1 MKDKKQS
8 SDKKKSSRKKKNAGR
23 RMSDDNNVD
32 VMEDE
37 RFIAASTRPQFQK
50 SGRTNKGGTL
60 LIDNS
65 NNNYGENEKIE
76 IDDRFAAV
84 LTDPRFQVGGD
95 LKSDKYGRKIK
106 KKGEKNNNNEIA
118 ESELTSFYKIKKS
131 KDNANSD
138 DDDDD
143 LEGSK
148 LPLLE
153 ETSDHDDDHDDDS
166 SSSGSGSSSSSEGK
180 EEKDDDDEDV
190 NDPESRIAYLT
201 ALSRGEI
208 SASSSSDDDDTSEDD
223 SSVDSSDS
231 DESEDSIYGKA
242 GILDPTNKA
251 TEEAQIDVTFESS
264 PYLAVCNLDW
274 KNVRAVDILA
284 VLSSFTSPGSVKCV
298 KVFPSDFGLEQ
309 LEREK
314 VMGPVSIWKKDS
326 SNHNFNNNS
335 KQKSESDSDE
345 EDDDIGQ
352 QSDESSQHDEN
363 DENDALS
370 VSDEE
375 KDILDQYKNFSRE
388 EHDENGE
395 TDFDPE
401 KLRAYEASKLKYYFA
416 VAEFANS
423 ESADIA
429 YKEIDGMEIGHS
441 SASFDLRSIPPTKL
455 MEVVEGRTIRD
466 EATNVPSNYCPPD
479 FVVSALQQTA
489 VKCTWDEGDAERQHA
504 LTQYGVG
511 NQAWAAM
518 TEGDDLKAYLA
529 SDVSS
534 DESDGSVTNETKGS
548 RLRAMLGLGS
558 DNDNSENENDNHDD
572 NSSQSDEDS
581 IDGGTKEVAYFSG
594 KSELVQKIRSK
605 IESKKT
611 GAEETKIL
619 SPWEKYQL
627 KRKEKRK
634 ERRKEAKEKKN
645 AFKQSKTDNESTESA
660 MINEE
665 DDDFLVG
672 VKDKTKT
679 PKKANKINSE
689 EQCQQTSSEELS
701 LLVSGTNGKLY
712 ILI

>member
-1 MKDKKQS
+1 MKHKKQS
-8 SDKKKSSRKKKNAGR
+8 SDKKKSSRKKKNVR
-23 RMSDDNNVD
+23 TNDNDD

-37 RFIAASTRPQFQK
+37 RFIAASTRPQFKK
-50 SGRTNKGGTL
+50 SGRTKGGTL
-60 LIDNS
+60 LVD
-65 NNNYGENEKIE
+65 NNNYGDNEKIE
-76 IDDRFAAV
+76 LDDRFAAV

-106 KKGEKNNNNEIA
+106 KKGEKNNNTSA
-118 ESELTSFYKIKKS
+118 ESDLTSFYKIKKS
-131 KDNANSD
+131 KDHDNSEDDND
-138 DDDDD
+138 DDNDD
-143 LEGSK
+143 LDGNK

-153 ETSDHDDDHDDDS
+153 KKSDDDEDDDS
-166 SSSGSGSSSSSEGK
+166 RSRSSSSSSSDGK
-180 EEKDDDDEDV
+180 EEKDDEDEEEDV

-208 SASSSSDDDDTSEDD
+208 SASSSSDDDDTSDDDD

-251 TEEAQIDVTFESS
+251 TEEEQIDVTFELS

-274 KNVRAVDILA
+274 TNVRAVDILV

-298 KVFPSDFGLEQ
+298 KVFPSDYGLEQ

-314 VMGPVSIWKKDS
+314 VMGPSSIWKKDS
-326 SNHNFNNNS
+326 SKHDSNKNC
-335 KQKSESDSDE
+335 KKYESDSDE
-345 EDDDIGQ
+345 EDNHVGQ
-352 QSDESSQHDEN
+352 HSDESSENKNDDDEN
-363 DENDALS
+363 VSL
-370 VSDEE
+370 SDEE
-375 KDILDQYKNFSRE
+375 TDILDEYKNFPRE
-388 EHDENGE
+388 EYDENCE

-429 YKEIDGMEIGHS
+429 YKEVDGMEIGHS

-455 MEVVEGRTIRD
+455 MEVVEGRTVRD
-466 EATNVPSNYCPPD
+466 EATNIPSNYSPPD

-489 VKCTWDEGDAERQHA
+489 VKCTWDEGDAERQNA
-504 LTQYGVG
+504 LTQYGIG

-534 DESDGSVTNETKGS
+534 DDESDGSVSKETKGS

-558 DNDNSENENDNHDD
+558 DDDNSGNENDD

-581 IDGGTKEVAYFSG
+581 TDGGTKEVAYFSG
-594 KSELVQKIRSK
+594 KSELVQKIRLK
-605 IESKKT
+605 IESKKA
-611 GAEETKIL
+611 GAEETKEL

-634 ERRKEAKEKKN
+634 ERRKEAKERQN
-645 AFKQSKTDNESTESA
+645 AFKQSKTDNDNRESA
-660 MINEE
+660 IINEE
-665 DDDFLVG
+665 EDDFLVA
-672 VKDKTKT
+672 VKDKTKKT
-679 PKKANKINSE
+679 PKKTNEINSQ
-689 EQCQQTSSEELS
+689 EQRQTISSKEELK
-701 LLVSGTNGKLY
+701 LLVSGTNG
-712 ILI
+712 